1 VPSGHTDQGDDDEP
15 ENRDAVHSSMSDT
28 YCAAVCSGRLHAVH
42 TVYHDLEYGFPLRSD
57 DQLFER
63 LILEINQA
71 GLSWETILKKRQG
84 FKQAYANFK
93 LEEVAAFNNDD
104 VVRLLSD
111 ASIIRNRL
119 KVLAAIE
126 NAKRILELQ
135 RDHGSFLAWL
145 EMNHPDDLD
154 GWRVLFKKTFVF
166 TGGEIVREFL
176 VSTGFLPGAH
186 DADCPCHAKILE
198 LDPAWARAEISG

>member
-1 VPSGHTDQGDDDEP
+1 
-15 ENRDAVHSSMSDT
+15 MSDT
-28 YCAAVCSGRLHAVH
+28 YCAAVRSGRLHAVH

-57 DQLFER
+57 DGLFER

-71 GLSWETILKKRQG
+71 GLSWETILKKREG
-84 FKQAYANFK
+84 FKLAYAKFK
-93 LEEVAAFNNDD
+93 LEEVAAFNDD
-104 VVRLLSD
+104 DIAQLLSD

-119 KVLAAIE
+119 KVLATIE

-145 EMNHPDDLD
+145 EANHPKDLN

-176 VSTGFLPGAH
+176 VSTGFLPGSH
-186 DADCPCHAKILE
+186 DTDCPCHAKILE